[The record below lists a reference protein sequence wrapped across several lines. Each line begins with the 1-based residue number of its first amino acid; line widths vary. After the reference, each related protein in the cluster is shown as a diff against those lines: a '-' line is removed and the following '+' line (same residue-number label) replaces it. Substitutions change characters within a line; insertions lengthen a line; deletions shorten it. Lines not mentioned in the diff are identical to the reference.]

1 MAVGIWYGGWTIVHL
16 TVKQTI
22 LKKRGYYGTSICQ
35 AQSLKITKKCLVS
48 EFLWNLQFRVCEFR
62 KVSLGVVISCTGQTI
77 FAWGAASGQEVEI
90 GKWFL
95 TFLLN
100 VSSFHLERGQFLLMC
115 AKISPRCLITLGT
128 SCWAL
133 MSNKN
138 DHYIMKKRF
147 FSYIIAD
154 YAICMKKAEG
164 KKVIENKLRGGI
176 NKCNACM

>member
-22 LKKRGYYGTSICQ
+22 LKKRGYYGISICQ
-35 AQSLKITKKCLVS
+35 AQSLKTTKKSLVLKS
-48 EFLWNLQFRVCEFR
+48 EFLRNLPFRVCEFR

-115 AKISPRCLITLGT
+115 AKISRRCLITLGT

-133 MSNKN
+133 ASYVQQKRSL
-138 DHYIMKKRF
+138 HY
-147 FSYIIAD
+147 
-154 YAICMKKAEG
+154 E
-164 KKVIENKLRGGI
+164 KKVLFLHYSWLCHMHEESRREEGNWK
-176 NKCNACM
+176 

>member
-1 MAVGIWYGGWTIVHL
+1 MAQAY
-16 TVKQTI
+16 VKHKVWK
-22 LKKRGYYGTSICQ
+22 LSKKSRF
-35 AQSLKITKKCLVS
+35 KRS
-48 EFLWNLQFRVCEFR
+48 EFVRNLQFRVCEFR
-62 KVSLGVVISCTGQTI
+62 KVSLGFVISCTGQTI
-77 FAWGAASGQEVEI
+77 FAWRAASGQEVEI

-138 DHYIMKKRF
+138 DHYIMKKGSF
-147 FSYIIAD
+147 FLHYSWL
-154 YAICMKKAEG
+154 CHMHEESRREEG
-164 KKVIENKLRGGI
+164 NWK
-176 NKCNACM
+176 